1 MIIRHI
7 IQPDCERVVKTFT
20 KTLCLAFL
28 CLVMFS
34 SLCCQKQYVD
44 TTSRGNGFPL
54 VEKGIVAAICV
65 DSNDWPGVIRAVNDL
80 AADINRVT
88 GKLPEII
95 NDGNKSCSEITVIIG
110 TIGKSRIIDELIN
123 DGEID
128 VSQIVGKWESFI
140 IYSVPKSG
148 CVPILIIAGS
158 DKRGTIYG
166 IYDLSEQIGVSPWYW
181 WADVPVQH
189 KDALFVKAGRYVQGP
204 PAVKYRGIFLNDEG
218 WALSPWVKEKYGNYN
233 SKFYAKV
240 FELLLRLKA
249 NYLWPAMWNNAFS
262 EDDPNNP
269 RLADEYGIVMGNS
282 HQEPM
287 LRAQKEWDRRYSK
300 KWNYYTDANTLQ
312 KFWRQGIRRNRNYE
326 SIISI
331 GLRGADDTPMIPDGN
346 VAESMALLEKI
357 VDVQR
362 KIIAEEIN
370 PDASKVPQLWCPYKE
385 VQEYYEKGLR
395 VPDDVTMLWCDDNW
409 GNIRRLP
416 TVEERKRSG
425 EAGVYYHF
433 DFHGGPR
440 SYEWLNTTQI
450 IKVWEQMNL
459 AYNYGATRIWI
470 VNVGDIKPMEFPIE
484 FFMTFAWDPQKWPKE
499 KVSEFTRLWAQR
511 EFGPQYAD
519 QIADIVSKYTKYN
532 ARRKPELL
540 DPGTFSIVNYREAD
554 TVVADFNAITAKA
567 ERIYAA
573 LPDNAKDA
581 FFQLVLYPTK
591 ASAVVTEL
599 YVTAAQNQLYASQ
612 GRAATNALAAKAR
625 ALFEADA
632 ELSQYYNRKMANGKW
647 SHMMDTVHIGYASW
661 NPPPKNN
668 MPKVE
673 EINVPA
679 EPNMGVAVEG
689 LMSAWP
695 GSSDEPVLPGFSAF
709 GERRRYIDVFNRGQ
723 TPFKFSAKPS
733 VDWIVLSSTK
743 GTVDKET
750 RLWVNIDYSKAPAGD
765 ANGSVKISGPGAKE
779 VNIKINSFNPAEP
792 NRDSL
797 EGFVEADWY
806 VSMEAEH
813 YTKKIDAGEVRWE
826 KIEDYGRTDSA
837 MTIFPVTTQS
847 VTPPPLG
854 DALRQKDSP
863 CLEYKIFLFHSGNI
877 AVETIVAP
885 TLNFVPD
892 RDLRYAV
899 SFDDQSPQVISIV
912 PKNYIVAYSN
922 EDWQE
927 SVRNNAR
934 IVKSNHLLSG
944 SGYHTLKVWMVDPGV
959 VLEKI
964 MVNTGKVRPSYFGPP
979 ESYRKSLGNEK
990 IKDR

>member
-1 MIIRHI
+1 MSIRHI
-7 IQPDCERVVKTFT
+7 VQQMGIRARMFRRMFWLV
-20 KTLCLAFL
+20 FL
-28 CLVMFS
+28 CPVVFS
-34 SLCCQKQYVD
+34 SLSCQEQYVGSD
-44 TTSRGNGFPL
+44 IGKDGFC
-54 VEKGIVAAICV
+54 VAQKGEVADIYV
-65 DSNDWPGVIRAVNDL
+65 GLNDYAGIIRAGTDL
-80 AADINRVT
+80 QADINRVT
-88 GKLPEII
+88 GQTAKIT
-95 NDGNKSCSEITVIIG
+95 NKETGLGKNTIIIG
-110 TIGKSRIIDELIN
+110 TIGKSPIIDRLIKN
-123 DGEID
+123 GKINVNEIA
-128 VSQIVGKWESFI
+128 GKWESFVI
-140 IYSVPKSG
+140 QVVPKPSAG
-148 CVPILIIAGS
+148 VENALVIAGS

-189 KDALFVKAGRYVQGP
+189 KDVLFVKAERYVHGP

-233 SKFYAKV
+233 SQFYTRV

-249 NYLWPAMWNNAFS
+249 NYLWPAMWNNAFN

-312 KFWRQGIRRNRNYE
+312 NFWRQGIRRNRNYE

-331 GLRGADDTPMIPDGN
+331 GLRGADDTPMIPNGT

-362 KIIAEEIN
+362 KMIAEEIN

-416 TVEERKRSG
+416 TAEERKRSG
-425 EAGVYYHF
+425 GAGVYYHF

-470 VNVGDIKPMEFPIE
+470 VNVGDLKPMEFPIE

-519 QIADIVSKYTKYN
+519 KIADIVSKYTKYN
-532 ARRKPELL
+532 ARRKPELV
-540 DPGTFSIVNYREAD
+540 DTKTFSIINYREAEN
-554 TVVADFNAITAKA
+554 VVADFNAITAKA
-567 ERIYAA
+567 EQIYAA

-632 ELSQYYNRKMANGKW
+632 ELSRYYNSKMANGKW
-647 SHMMDTVHIGYASW
+647 NHMMDTVRIGYTSW

-689 LMSAWP
+689 LRSAWP

-709 GERRRYIDVFNRGQ
+709 GEQRRYIDVFNRGQ
-723 TPFKFSAKPS
+723 TPFEFSAKPS
-733 VDWIVLSSTK
+733 ADWIVLSAGK

-765 ANGSVKISGPGAKE
+765 ANGSVNISGPGAKE
-779 VNIKINSFNPAEP
+779 VNIKIDSFNPAEP
-792 NRDSL
+792 NRNSL
-797 EGFVEADWY
+797 EGFVEADGY

-813 YTKKIDAGEVRWE
+813 YTKKIDTGEVRWE

-837 MTIFPVTTQS
+837 MTIFPVTAQS
-847 VTPPPLG
+847 VTPPN
-854 DALRQKDSP
+854 DSP
-863 CLEYKIFLFHSGNI
+863 CLEYKMFLFHSGNI

-899 SFDDQSPQVISIV
+899 SFDDQPPQVISIV

-934 IVKSNHLLSG
+934 IVKSKHLLSG

-964 MVNTGKVRPSYFGPP
+964 MVNTGGVRPSYFGPP
-979 ESYRKSLGNEK
+979 ESYRKPSGSEK
-990 IKDR
+990 